1 MGNVNVASEHI
12 TRERSPMAAS
22 DLQFLII
29 HDVKDGYRWRLRAA
43 RGETVDFSR
52 RGYRNKSDCE
62 QEVQNLRNDEYPGAR
77 VRDLS
82 VNRTEN

>member
-22 DLQFLII
+22 DLQFLLI
-29 HDVKDGYRWRLRAA
+29 HDVKDGYRWRLRSAG
-43 RGETVDFSR
+43 GETVDYSQQ
-52 RGYRNKSDCE
+52 GYRHKGDCE
-62 QEVQNLRNDEYPGAR
+62 QEVYRLRDDMYPDAM

-82 VNRTEN
+82 ARPS

>member
-1 MGNVNVASEHI
+1 
-12 TRERSPMAAS
+12 MAAS

-43 RGETVDFSR
+43 RGETVDYSQQGHR
-52 RGYRNKSDCE
+52 HKGDCE
-62 QEVQNLRNDEYPGAR
+62 QEVHRLRDDMYPDAK

-82 VNRTEN
+82 ARHS